1 MHSNNAK
8 AFLIHALFLSLTL
21 SFIDVNTV
29 APAMLTQSGASTF
42 HLGLLSA
49 IMIGSSGFMQL
60 LFAPLVLALKRKKPA
75 LLGGIYLRV
84 ASLFLLALFLLH
96 SGEPAN
102 WKVYVILLL
111 FVLFA
116 FSGAFANLSYMDI
129 MGSTI
134 EKTQRKQLL
143 TKRQLITS
151 IGLVIS
157 SVVVKLVLSKLSYPR
172 NYSLL
177 FLLAAILLFFASS
190 GFWIL
195 VEQGHRNALRPKLR
209 ANLFLTALKHDA
221 NLRLYLLLVNSAGI
235 ILTTIP
241 FFVIF
246 ASRTYGLDSSR
257 TGTFLLYQLA
267 GSLIITTITNMYAKG
282 QRYKRLLYS
291 FILLGS
297 STPVVALLL
306 ISHLSWYPLVFLFG
320 GAAISLYQI
329 LSTGILLEISNDE
342 NRPIYTGLGGAGS
355 VMNLLYPLLA
365 GLLIP
370 VVGFTPVFL
379 GSGLFMLLALY
390 AAKHLDCEHLS

>member
-246 ASRTYGLDSSR
+246 ASRTYGLDSNR

-297 STPVVALLL
+297 STPVVALVL